1 LIAGNKKVEKAMS
14 KFTLPAAVTAI
25 ILFAAAA
32 PPALAQA
39 ANPEPGFCA
48 QFYPNSDC
56 NSVGP
61 DTPGSNKTQSQ
72 PVENNA
78 SEAAPANPPAK
89 SAKPRK
95 QAHHSAAVAAG
106 PKTPKTDA
114 VPK

>member
-1 LIAGNKKVEKAMS
+1 MS
-14 KFTLPAAVTAI
+14 KFTLPAAVAAI

-61 DTPGSNKTQSQ
+61 ETPGSNKTQGE
-72 PVENNA
+72 PVENDA
-78 SEAAPANPPAK
+78 SEAAPASPPAK
-89 SAKPRK
+89 PANRESKP
-95 QAHHSAAVAAG
+95 
-106 PKTPKTDA
+106 T
-114 VPK
+114 VPLLLRPARRRQRPMPSRNNRGRIDITLV

>member
-1 LIAGNKKVEKAMS
+1 LIAGNKKVGKAMS
-14 KFTLPAAVTAI
+14 KFRLPAAVTVI

-61 DTPGSNKTQSQ
+61 ETPGSNKTQGE
-72 PVENNA
+72 PVENDA
-78 SEAAPANPPAK
+78 SEAAPASPSAK
-89 SAKPRK
+89 AAKPRK
-95 QAHHSAAVAAG
+95 QAHRSAAVAVA

-114 VPK
+114 VAK